1 MSIQQRDKEAHFA
14 STYPIERPIAPS
26 IRTLC
31 RPMKTEGQSS
41 NSELYRKALALAS
54 ALEHGDRETR
64 IVAEMLAYRLI
75 HEAMVARMHDPER
88 GPLSRFFDQI
98 HKSVRSFEEIL
109 S

>member
-1 MSIQQRDKEAHFA
+1 MSIQQRDKETDFA
-14 STYPIERPIAPS
+14 SMYPIEGAIAPS
-26 IRTLC
+26 IRALC
-31 RPMKTEGQSS
+31 RPMKGEGQSS

-54 ALEHGDRETR
+54 ALDDGDRETR

-75 HEAMVARMHDPER
+75 YEAMVARMHDPER